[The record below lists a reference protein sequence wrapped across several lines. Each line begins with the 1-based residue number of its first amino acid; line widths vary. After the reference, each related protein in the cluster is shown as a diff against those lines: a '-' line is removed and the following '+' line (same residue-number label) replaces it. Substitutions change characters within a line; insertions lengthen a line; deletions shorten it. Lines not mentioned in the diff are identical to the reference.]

1 MKLCIRPL
9 IMFWPADWEYSECT
23 GLGTRLPDTP
33 PWPSEALDRD
43 ILPSAVILA

>member
-9 IMFWPADWEYSECT
+9 IMFWPADWEYSDNWS
-23 GLGTRLPDTP
+23 GHYVTRYSPH
-33 PWPSEALDRD
+33 WPSEALDRD